1 MDYIGKRE
9 LILKGK
15 MARVILLLSAPIM
28 LNNLIQTIYD
38 LTDTYWVSKIG
49 STQVAAITLIWPVI
63 FLMISLG
70 MGVGIGGTALIS
82 QYVGSGQPTQAR
94 DVAGQIITF
103 SFLSSL
109 LIGLAGALFSTQIVS
124 GMGGTGELLQEAS
137 DYLRI
142 IFIGLPTMFLF
153 FAYTAIQQGQGDTMT
168 PMKFGALSVFLNIIL
183 DPIFIFTF
191 GLGISGAAYATVI
204 ARGLFAVISISRLFK
219 YSDGIHLNRSHLGLN
234 KPVLK
239 NLLKI
244 ALPSS
249 VGRSTE
255 AFGFVILTVFIM
267 SFGENT
273 MAAFGIGNRINS
285 MILMPAMGISVA
297 LTTVIGQNLGA
308 NNIERAKQAIKTSI
322 QLTMVFLVIGGT
334 VIFTSAVSIVGIFTT
349 DMEVLSQGSF
359 YLRAMTLSLP
369 FMGFF
374 SIFIGT
380 FQGSGHTVSAMV
392 MMSGRLWALRI
403 PLILIFKNYTN
414 LAEKSVWFAMVL
426 SNAII
431 CLVGLIIYSTGRW
444 QKPVIQNEKGD
455 VTNLL

>member
-1 MDYIGKRE
+1 MDYNGKRE

-15 MARVILLLSAPIM
+15 MIRVILLLSAPIM

-82 QYVGSGQPTQAR
+82 QYVGSGQPTKAR
-94 DVAGQIITF
+94 DIAGQIITF
-103 SFLSSL
+103 SFISSL
-109 LIGLAGALFSTQIVS
+109 LIGLAGALFSTKIVS
-124 GMGGTGELLQEAS
+124 SMGGTGELLREAS
-137 DYLRI
+137 NYLRI
-142 IFIGLPTMFLF
+142 IFVGLPTMFLF

-168 PMKFGALSVFLNIIL
+168 PMKFGALSVTLNIIL

-204 ARGLFAVISISRLFK
+204 ARGLFAIIAVTRLFK
-219 YSDGIHLNRSHLGLN
+219 YSEGIHLNRSHLGLN

-239 NLLKI
+239 NLLQI

-285 MILMPAMGISVA
+285 LILMPAMGISVA
-297 LTTVIGQNLGA
+297 LTTIIGQNLGA
-308 NNIERAKQAIKTSI
+308 NNIERAKQAVKTST
-322 QLTMVFLVIGGT
+322 LVTTVFLVTGGLI
-334 VIFTSAVSIVGIFTT
+334 IFLLAKSIVGVFTT
-349 DMEVLSQGSF
+349 DIDVLAQGSF
-359 YLRAMTLSLP
+359 YLRAITLSLP

-374 SIFIGT
+374 VIFIGT
-380 FQGSGHTVSAMV
+380 FQGSGHTVSAMLL
-392 MMSGRLWALRI
+392 MSGRLWALRI

-414 LAEKSVWFAMVL
+414 LGEKSVWFAMVL

-431 CLVGLIIYSTGRW
+431 CLVGLIMYSTGRW
-444 QKPVIQNEKGD
+444 QKPIIDNKKGD
-455 VTNLL
+455 LGSIL

>member
-1 MDYIGKRE
+1 MDYSGKRD

-49 STQVAAITLIWPVI
+49 STQVAAITLIWPII

-82 QYVGSGQPTQAR
+82 QYVGAGQPAKAR
-94 DVAGQIITF
+94 DIAGQIITF

-109 LIGLAGALFSTQIVS
+109 VIGFFGALLSTKIVS
-124 GMGGTGELLQEAS
+124 SMGGTGELLRES
-137 DYLRI
+137 SNYLRI
-142 IFIGLPTMFLF
+142 IFVGMPAMFLF
-153 FAYTAIQQGQGDTMT
+153 FAYSAIQQGQGDTIT
-168 PMKFGALSVFLNIIL
+168 PMKFGALSVTLNIIL

-191 GLGISGAAYATVI
+191 DLGISGAAYATVI
-204 ARGLFAVISISRLFK
+204 ARGIFAIIAVTRLFK
-219 YSDGIHLNRSHLGLN
+219 YSEGIHLNRSHLGLN

-239 NLLKI
+239 NLLRI

-285 MILMPAMGISVA
+285 LILMPAMGISVA
-297 LTTVIGQNLGA
+297 LITIIGQNLGA
-308 NNIERAKQAIKTSI
+308 NNIERAKQAIKTSAL
-322 QLTMVFLVIGGT
+322 LTTVFLVIGGLL
-334 VIFTSAVSIVGIFTT
+334 IFSSANTIVGIFTS
-349 DMEVLSQGSF
+349 DIDVLTQGAF
-359 YLRAMTLSLP
+359 YLRAITLSLP

-374 SIFIGT
+374 VIFVGT
-380 FQGSGHTVSAMV
+380 FQGSGHTVSAMM

-403 PLILIFKNYTN
+403 PMILIFKNYTN

-444 QKPVIQNEKGD
+444 QKPIIEKEKGD
-455 VTNLL
+455 LTSLL

>member
-1 MDYIGKRE
+1 MDYNGKRE
-9 LILKGK
+9 LILEGK
-15 MARVILLLSAPIM
+15 MANVILLLSAPIM

-49 STQVAAITLIWPVI
+49 STQVAAITLIWPII

-82 QYVGSGQPTQAR
+82 QYVGAGQPEKAR
-94 DVAGQIITF
+94 DIAGQIITF
-103 SFLSSL
+103 SFISSL
-109 LIGLAGALFSTQIVS
+109 VIGLVGAIFSTKIVS
-124 GMGGTGELLQEAS
+124 SMGGTGELLRES
-137 DYLRI
+137 SNYLRI
-142 IFIGLPTMFLF
+142 IFLGLPTMFLF

-168 PMKFGALSVFLNIIL
+168 PMKFGAMSVILNIIL

-204 ARGLFAVISISRLFK
+204 ARGLFAIIAITRLFK
-219 YSDGIHLNRSHLGLN
+219 YSEGIHLNRSHLGLN

-239 NLLKI
+239 NLLRI

-285 MILMPAMGISVA
+285 LILMPAMGISVA

-308 NNIERAKQAIKTSI
+308 DNIDRAKQAVKTSSL
-322 QLTMVFLVIGGT
+322 LTMVFLVIGGSF
-334 VIFTSAVSIVGIFTT
+334 IFSLSDSIVGVFTT
-349 DMEVLSQGSF
+349 EIDVLKQGSF
-359 YLRAMTLSLP
+359 YLKAMTLSLP
-369 FMGFF
+369 FMGLF
-374 SIFIGT
+374 SILIGT
-380 FQGSGHTVSAMV
+380 FQGSGHTISAMI
-392 MMSGRLWALRI
+392 MMFGRLWLLRI

-426 SNAII
+426 SNIII

-444 QKPVIQNEKGD
+444 QKPVIEKEKGEL
-455 VTNLL
+455 TSLL

>member
-82 QYVGSGQPTQAR
+82 QYVGAGQPTKAR
-94 DVAGQIITF
+94 DIAGQIITF
-103 SFLSSL
+103 SFISSL
-109 LIGLAGALFSTQIVS
+109 LIGLAGALLSTKIVS
-124 GMGGTGELLQEAS
+124 SMGGTGELLRESS

-142 IFIGLPTMFLF
+142 IFLGLPTMFLF

-168 PMKFGALSVFLNIIL
+168 PMKFGALSVILNIIL

-204 ARGLFAVISISRLFK
+204 ARGLFAIIAITRLFK
-219 YSDGIHLNRSHLGLN
+219 YSDGIHLTKSHLGLN

-239 NLLKI
+239 NLLRI

-322 QLTMVFLVIGGT
+322 LLTMVFLVIGGT
-334 VIFTSAVSIVGIFTT
+334 IIFTLADSIVGVFAT
-349 DMEVLSQGSF
+349 DIDVLAQGSF
-359 YLRAMTLSLP
+359 YLKAMTLSLP

-380 FQGSGHTVSAMV
+380 FQGSGHTVSAMI
-392 MMSGRLWALRI
+392 MMFGRLWAIRI

-414 LAEKSVWFAMVL
+414 LAEKSVWYAMVL
-426 SNAII
+426 SNVII
-431 CLVGLIIYSTGRW
+431 CLVGLMIYATGRW

-455 VTNLL
+455 ITNIL

>member
-142 IFIGLPTMFLF
+142 IFIGLPTMF
-153 FAYTAIQQGQGDTMT
+153 
-168 PMKFGALSVFLNIIL
+168 
-183 DPIFIFTF
+183 
-191 GLGISGAAYATVI
+191 
-204 ARGLFAVISISRLFK
+204 
-219 YSDGIHLNRSHLGLN
+219 
-234 KPVLK
+234 
-239 NLLKI
+239 
-244 ALPSS
+244 
-249 VGRSTE
+249 
-255 AFGFVILTVFIM
+255 
-267 SFGENT
+267 
-273 MAAFGIGNRINS
+273 
-285 MILMPAMGISVA
+285 
-297 LTTVIGQNLGA
+297 
-308 NNIERAKQAIKTSI
+308 
-322 QLTMVFLVIGGT
+322 
-334 VIFTSAVSIVGIFTT
+334 
-349 DMEVLSQGSF
+349 
-359 YLRAMTLSLP
+359 
-369 FMGFF
+369 
-374 SIFIGT
+374 
-380 FQGSGHTVSAMV
+380 
-392 MMSGRLWALRI
+392 
-403 PLILIFKNYTN
+403 
-414 LAEKSVWFAMVL
+414 
-426 SNAII
+426 
-431 CLVGLIIYSTGRW
+431 
-444 QKPVIQNEKGD
+444 
-455 VTNLL
+455 